1 MAAGGFSRKFEAFAP
16 ATSCMV
22 HSLSIAGP
30 QDGHGHSPFKF
41 DTLFVNRLQFS
52 FESIV
57 GNAIHFERR
66 KRDDENNA

>member
-1 MAAGGFSRKFEAFAP
+1 
-16 ATSCMV
+16 MV

-66 KRDDENNA
+66 KRDDENYA